1 MANTTAADLIV
12 PDVWGDA
19 IQPVILGKA
28 VMSQV
33 TNNDD
38 SLVGQ
43 PGDHIDT
50 PFWDYIGDADD
61 LSEGV
66 AMTSVAMSMTQDR
79 AAIKEVG
86 KQVDITD
93 TAILTALGAPSS
105 QAVTQL
111 GTALAR
117 KLDADILA
125 AALDTHTNAGASDP
139 FKTTA
144 PLSFDGT
151 AGVFSW
157 DTFVDATSLMG
168 DAYAPE
174 DMAAI
179 FIHTTQRK
187 ALMKDAM
194 FTDVS
199 KFGPQAVTLRG
210 QIGSLGGVPVIIS
223 DRLPVVDNVGVDNIS
238 GLLVAKDA
246 LNLYYKRRPL
256 VEKDRDI
263 SARVNIVTATAHYAA
278 KRVNDRGIVRIITL

>member
-1 MANTTAADLIV
+1 MATTTASDLIV

-28 VMSQV
+28 VMAQV

-38 SLVGQ
+38 SLAGQ

-61 LSEGV
+61 LTEGV

-79 AAIKEVG
+79 ALIKEVG

-93 TAILTALGAPSS
+93 TAILNAMGAPSS

-125 AALDTHTNAGASDP
+125 AAIATHTNAGPTDP

-144 PLSFDGT
+144 PLAFDGS
-151 AGVFSW
+151 AAVFSW
-157 DTFVDATSLMG
+157 DTFVDGTAMMG

-179 FIHTTQRK
+179 LINTFQRK
-187 ALMKDAM
+187 AIMKDTM

-210 QIGSLGGVPVIIS
+210 QIGSLGGVPVLIT
-223 DRLPVVDNVGVDNIS
+223 DRLPVVAGTPDTYK

-278 KRVNDRGIVRIITL
+278 KRVNDRGIVVITTK